1 MSKGGRLAVPAELIG
16 QAHPDSASR
25 MARHTVRGSAASS
38 GTARAPY
45 TRESR
50 GVVFD
55 ANMAVLI
62 PCYNEQTTIARVV
75 TDFASALPNA
85 RIFVYD
91 NNSSDASVERAL
103 TAHAIVR
110 SEKAQGKGNVVR
122 RMLADVDA
130 DVYVLVDG
138 DATYDPMSAP
148 AMVHRLVAEGL
159 DMINGMRVTDI
170 KTAYRPGHRAGNRIL
185 TKLVKIIFGTGLED
199 MLSGYKVMS
208 RRLVKSMPLLSSGFE
223 IETEL
228 AVHALSLRVPI
239 AEMPTPYRD
248 RPANSASKLRTIRDG
263 ARILRT
269 ILWLIKDERPLPFFA
284 ATAAVLIT
292 TAVLLGV
299 PIITTYLETHL
310 VPRLPTAVL
319 AASIMLLALLSLCC
333 GMILDTVSRGRREMK
348 RIAYLA
354 SRPLAAGEMEG
365 LSLERALR

>member
-1 MSKGGRLAVPAELIG
+1 MPADIITRAQSE
-16 QAHPDSASR
+16 
-25 MARHTVRGSAASS
+25 AASS
-38 GTARAPY
+38 ITRDDTRHLGASTAR
-45 TRESR
+45 SR
-50 GVVFD
+50 SPHTAVPHNAVFD
-55 ANMAVLI
+55 LKVAVLI
-62 PCYNEQTTIARVV
+62 PCYNEENTIGRVV
-75 TDFASALPNA
+75 ADFASALPGA

-91 NNSSDASVERAL
+91 NNSSDATVERAL
-103 TAHAIVR
+103 ATHAIVR
-110 SEKAQGKGNVVR
+110 SERAQGKGNVVR

-138 DATYDPMSAP
+138 DATYDAMSAP
-148 AMVHRLVAEGL
+148 AMVHRLFAEGL

-170 KTAYRPGHRAGNRIL
+170 REAYRPGHRAGNRIL
-185 TKLVKIIFGTGLED
+185 TKLVKITFGTGLKD

-269 ILWLIKDERPLPFFA
+269 IVWLIKDERPLPFFTTMA
-284 ATAAVLIT
+284 AALAA

-333 GMILDTVSRGRREMK
+333 GMILDTVSRGRREIK

-354 SRPLAAGEMEG
+354 SRPLTVEGSEG
-365 LSLERALR
+365 LSFQSALQ

>member
-1 MSKGGRLAVPAELIG
+1 MPTEIIVH
-16 QAHPDSASR
+16 AHSDAASGISR
-25 MARHTVRGSAASS
+25 DEVRGRIPS
-38 GTARAPY
+38 GGIARSPQPAL
-45 TRESR
+45 SR
-50 GVVFD
+50 GAIFD
-55 ANMAVLI
+55 VNVAVLI
-62 PCYNEQTTIARVV
+62 PCYNEQTTIGRVV
-75 TDFASALPNA
+75 TEFSSALPGA

-91 NNSSDASVERAL
+91 NNSSDATVERAL
-103 TAHAIVR
+103 AAHAIVR
-110 SEKAQGKGNVVR
+110 SERAQGKGNVVR

-138 DATYDPMSAP
+138 DATYDAMSAP
-148 AMVHRLVAEGL
+148 AMVNRLVAEGL
-159 DMINGMRVTDI
+159 DMINGVRMTEI
-170 KTAYRPGHRAGNRIL
+170 KTAYRPGHRAGNRVL
-185 TKLVKIIFGTGLED
+185 TKLVKFVFGTGLKD

-239 AEMPTPYRD
+239 VEMPTPYSD

-269 ILWLIKDERPLPFFA
+269 IVWLIKDERPLPFFA
-284 ATAAVLIT
+284 TTAAALVA

-333 GMILDTVSRGRREMK
+333 GMILDTVSRGRREIK

-354 SRPLAAGEMEG
+354 TRPLTAEGME
-365 LSLERALR
+365 SVRFQRALE

>member
-1 MSKGGRLAVPAELIG
+1 MSGGKARMPAEIITH
-16 QAHPDSASR
+16 AHSEATSRIARDEVRTLTPGSGIAHSPHPTASR
-25 MARHTVRGSAASS
+25 GAI
-38 GTARAPY
+38 
-45 TRESR
+45 
-50 GVVFD
+50 FD
-55 ANMAVLI
+55 VNVAVLI
-62 PCYNEQTTIARVV
+62 PCYNEQTTIGQVV
-75 TDFASALPNA
+75 TDFASALPGA

-91 NNSSDASVERAL
+91 NNSSDATVERAL
-103 TAHAIVR
+103 AAHAIVR

-130 DVYVLVDG
+130 DVYILVDG
-138 DATYDPMSAP
+138 DATYDAMSGP
-148 AMVHRLVAEGL
+148 AMVNRLVAEGL
-159 DMINGMRVTDI
+159 DMINGVRVTEI
-170 KTAYRPGHRAGNRIL
+170 NAAYRPGHRAGNRIL
-185 TKLVKIIFGTGLED
+185 TKLVKITFGTGLKD

-208 RRLVKSMPLLSSGFE
+208 RRLVKSMPLFSSGFE

-269 ILWLIKDERPLPFFA
+269 IVWLIKDERPLPFFTTMA
-284 ATAAVLIT
+284 AALAA

-333 GMILDTVSRGRREMK
+333 GMILDTVSRGRREIK

-354 SRPLAAGEMEG
+354 SRPLTVEGSEG
-365 LSLERALR
+365 LSFQSALQ

>member
-1 MSKGGRLAVPAELIG
+1 MPAEIIA
-16 QAHPDSASR
+16 QAHSDAASR
-25 MARHTVRGSAASS
+25 TAPDVVCGPATSS
-38 GTARAPY
+38 GIVRSPHPKV
-45 TRESR
+45 SR
-50 GVVFD
+50 GANFD
-55 ANMAVLI
+55 VNVAVLI
-62 PCYNEQTTIARVV
+62 PCYNEQTTIARVIA
-75 TDFASALPNA
+75 DFTTALPGA

-103 TAHAIVR
+103 AAHAIVR

-138 DATYDPMSAP
+138 DATYDAMSAP

-159 DMINGMRVTDI
+159 DMINGMRVAEI
-170 KTAYRPGHRAGNRIL
+170 EAAYRPGHRAGNRIL
-185 TKLVKIIFGTGLED
+185 TKLVKVTFGAGLKD

-223 IETEL
+223 IESEL

-269 ILWLIKDERPLPFFA
+269 IVWLIKDERPLPFFA
-284 ATAAVLIT
+284 TTAAALVA

-354 SRPLAAGEMEG
+354 SRPLTTGETEG
-365 LSLERALR
+365 LSFETALR

>member
-1 MSKGGRLAVPAELIG
+1 MPAEII
-16 QAHPDSASR
+16 AHAHSEAISRVARDEVRGPAPSSAIARSSHPIASR
-25 MARHTVRGSAASS
+25 GAI
-38 GTARAPY
+38 
-45 TRESR
+45 
-50 GVVFD
+50 FD
-55 ANMAVLI
+55 VNVAVLI
-62 PCYNEQTTIARVV
+62 PCYNEQATIGRVIG
-75 TDFASALPNA
+75 DFSSALPGA

-91 NNSSDASVERAL
+91 NNSSDATIERAL
-103 TAHAIVR
+103 AAHAIVR

-138 DATYDPMSAP
+138 DATYDATSAP
-148 AMVHRLVAEGL
+148 AMVNRLLAEGL
-159 DMINGMRVTDI
+159 DMVNGVRVTEI
-170 KTAYRPGHRAGNRIL
+170 RAAYRPGHRAANRVL
-185 TKLVKIIFGTGLED
+185 SKLVKIIFGTGLND
-199 MLSGYKVMS
+199 LLSGYKVMS

-263 ARILRT
+263 ARIFRT
-269 ILWLIKDERPLPFFA
+269 IVWLIKDERPLPFFA
-284 ATAAVLIT
+284 TTAAVLVA

-319 AASIMLLALLSLCC
+319 AASIMLVALLSLCC
-333 GMILDTVSRGRREMK
+333 GMILDTVSRGRRETK

-354 SRPLAAGEMEG
+354 SGPLLVENMEG
-365 LSLERALR
+365 ASFRSAL